1 MLMLMK
7 KHVVIALAGIAA
19 VCTALP
25 AAAQF
30 QKPEDAVKYRKAAF
44 TVMSTHFGRIAA
56 MAQGKVPFDA
66 AAASANADIV
76 ATLAHLPFGGFVD
89 GTAGT
94 EKGSAKASIWTERAK
109 FDEGAKKLHE
119 ETAKLATVAKGG
131 NLDQIKVAV
140 GAVGQSCKACHDNYR
155 NQ

>member
-1 MLMLMK
+1 MSITK
-7 KHVVIALAGIAA
+7 KHVAIALASIAA
-19 VCTALP
+19 VCAALP

-30 QKPEDAVKYRKAAF
+30 QKPDDAVKYRKAAF
-44 TVMSTHFGRIAA
+44 TVMATHFGRIGA

-76 ATLAHLPFGGFVD
+76 ATLSHLPYAGFVD

-109 FDEGAKKLHE
+109 FDEAAKKMQDE
-119 ETAKLATVAKGG
+119 AAKLATVAKGG
-131 NLDQIKVAV
+131 NLDQIKVAF
-140 GAVGQSCKACHDNYR
+140 GAVGKSCKACHDNYR
-155 NQ
+155 NE